1 MMQMTIM
8 IMQNETNQKQ
18 IFQVVSSTGGRVTVS
33 WLSPP
38 TPGDADVS
46 DPYNI
51 HVLNMFQYACH
62 S

>member
-1 MMQMTIM
+1 M
-8 IMQNETNQKQ
+8 IIQNKTNPKQ